1 MKIQSLLW
9 IAVGSLAALT
19 ASAQTR
25 NDLSIPHLE
34 KHGMATQ
41 LIVDG
46 KPFLAR
52 AAELNN
58 SSASSLE
65 YMKPLWPKLV
75 AAHLNT
81 VLATVSW
88 ELIEPEQGKFDF
100 RLVDGLL
107 KEARANDLHLVIL
120 WFASW
125 KNGKSNYQPLWV
137 KTNQERFPLACSE
150 DGKSMPIMTT

>member
-1 MKIQSLLW
+1 MKIQSFLL
-9 IAVGSLAALT
+9 IALCSLAALT

-34 KHGMATQ
+34 KHGLATQ

-137 KTNQERFPLACSE
+137 
-150 DGKSMPIMTT
+150 